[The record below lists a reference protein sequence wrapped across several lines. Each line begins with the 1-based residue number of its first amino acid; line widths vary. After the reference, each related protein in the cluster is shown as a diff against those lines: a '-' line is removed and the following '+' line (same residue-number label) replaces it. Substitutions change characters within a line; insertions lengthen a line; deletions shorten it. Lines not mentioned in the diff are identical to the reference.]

1 MMLKQYNMLFIAI
14 SIALAGFFISQTL
27 VNSSASY
34 NTIRVKGLAE
44 REVKADTAYWT
55 VSKGLKTTDDSLS
68 TEYLY
73 QRYQADTQAVYDALI
88 EQGFTPEEIEIDVAN
103 ITFQDLRDEDN
114 KLVETRRTLSGD
126 INIITNNVD
135 LVKTSRTS
143 LNKLIAQG
151 IAIDNQEPE
160 YHFTQLND
168 IKPDM
173 IKEAT
178 QNARIAAQ
186 EFADNVGAD
195 IGGIRDASQGR
206 FTILDVGESYSDTR
220 KLLKKVRVVT
230 NVEYY
235 LEN

>member
-14 SIALAGFFISQTL
+14 GIALAGFFISQTL
-27 VNSSASY
+27 VKSNESF

-55 VSKGLKTTDDSLS
+55 VSKGLKTSDDSIS

-73 QRYQADTQAVYDALI
+73 QQYEKDTQAVYDALI
-88 EQGFTPEEIEIDVAN
+88 AQGFTPDEVEIDVAN
-103 ITFQDLRDEDN
+103 ISFYDLRDEDN
-114 KLVETRRTLSGD
+114 NLVETKRTLTGD

-135 LVKTSRTS
+135 LVKASRTS
-143 LNKLIAQG
+143 LNQLIAKG
-151 IAIDNQEPE
+151 IALTNKEPE
-160 YHFTQLND
+160 YHFTQLNA

-206 FTILDVGESYSDTR
+206 FTILDIGESYSDTN
-220 KLLKKVRVVT
+220 KLTKTVRVVT
-230 NVEYY
+230 SVEYY
-235 LEN
+235 LDN